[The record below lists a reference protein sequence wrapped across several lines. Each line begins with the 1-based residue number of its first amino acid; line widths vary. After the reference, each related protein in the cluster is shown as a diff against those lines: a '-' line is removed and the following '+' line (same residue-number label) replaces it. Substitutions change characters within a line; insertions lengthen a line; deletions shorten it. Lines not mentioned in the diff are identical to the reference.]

1 MAFIHLLVAIN
12 EKTYM
17 KHIFI
22 ILVVTALFSCSE
34 NKTTSLDQS
43 TDFFEFKSHYW
54 VNLHHF
60 LYQKADSSQLRKLEE
75 DGSSLLE
82 IGEINVYEQLSRDEK
97 DILKQAIQ
105 YYKDSLISKSLR
117 RDLND
122 MRIWFINKARFET
135 IKDNIYGDGF
145 IEIINQVSPIYRKHF
160 WEIHKSHNLSVIS
173 KHKAVIDEIEE
184 AVISKM
190 ERLSLNKWPDST
202 KVRVD
207 VTAYANW
214 AGAYTSSKPE
224 MNIVLSTLD
233 PNNLTSS
240 FVETILHEGSHL
252 LYLFGESP
260 IRDKIYFKSE
270 EIGMDFPRD
279 LWHAS
284 MFYLCGLAT
293 QEELSNLNIKHE
305 MLMEEKNIFSNYN
318 SKKFRGINDDF
329 YNDRIDADTMIL
341 ELLNEIKEKSH

>member
-1 MAFIHLLVAIN
+1 
-12 EKTYM
+12 M

-22 ILVVTALFSCSE
+22 ILIVTALFSCSE

-60 LYQKADSSQLRKLEE
+60 LYQKADSSQLSKLEE

-82 IGEINVYEQLSRDEK
+82 IGEINVYEQLTKDEK
-97 DILKQAIQ
+97 DILNQAIQ

-122 MRIWFINKARFET
+122 MRIWFIEKAELET
-135 IKDNIYGDGF
+135 IMDNTYGDGF

-184 AVISKM
+184 EVISKM
-190 ERLSLNKWPDST
+190 ERLSLNNWPDST

-214 AGAYTSSKPE
+214 AGAYTSSKPK

-233 PNNLTSS
+233 PSSLTSS

-260 IRDKIYFKSE
+260 IRDKFYFKSE
-270 EIGMDFPRD
+270 ELEMEFPRN

-284 MFYLCGLAT
+284 MFFLCGRAT
-293 QEELSNLNIKHE
+293 QDALSEQNIDHNLLID
-305 MLMEEKNIFSNYN
+305 EKNIFSIYN
-318 SKKFRGINDDF
+318 TPEFRNISEKY
-329 YNDRIDADTMIL
+329 YNTTIDADSMVL
-341 ELLNEIKEKSH
+341 NLLTEIKEKSH